1 MKIFPKI
8 ASDFWLGATEGAP
21 KKYFPKIFLREI
33 GGGSKHVLGN
43 FPYCEG
49 VKYFRKKISP
59 LDRKFF
65 KKKLHMGIS
74 TMAVK
79 NIIFLKFVTEV
90 KYPVIKVKGKR
101 LHILVDCWVSR
112 SATCV
117 SSRRESNG
125 GRW

>member
-8 ASDFWLGATEGAP
+8 ASDFWMGVTESAP

-59 LDRKFF
+59 LDLGNFF
-65 KKKLHMGIS
+65 KKKIAHGHINDGRQKYYFSEIRHRGQIS
-74 TMAVK
+74 GH
-79 NIIFLKFVTEV
+79 
-90 KYPVIKVKGKR
+90 KGQR
-101 LHILVDCWVSR
+101 LTS
-112 SATCV
+112 T
-117 SSRRESNG
+117 
-125 GRW
+125 

>member
-21 KKYFPKIFLREI
+21 KKYFPKIFLREM

-59 LDRKFF
+59 LDFGNF
-65 KKKLHMGIS
+65 SKKKLHMGIS

-79 NIIFLKFVTEV
+79 NVIFLKTFTEV
-90 KYPVIKVKGKR
+90 KFSVIKVKGQG
-101 LHILVDCWVSR
+101 LNFLV
-112 SATCV
+112 
-117 SSRRESNG
+117 NY
-125 GRW
+125 